1 MIKMSVNRIL
11 PLLLL
16 LMFLASCTRKY
27 KVEGSSSV
35 TSLDGKMLYLKTLK
49 DGQWV
54 TVDSAEVIHGLFSMR
69 GRVDSVIMATLYMND
84 EGIMPLV
91 LEDGKIEVSISN
103 TQLTAKGTALNNL
116 LYEFIEK
123 RNALELQIEELDRK
137 EARMVLDGVNL
148 KRFIKNWNKR
158 VRLL

>member
-123 RNALELQIEELDRK
+123 RNALELRSQSGR
-137 EARMVLDGVNL
+137 GS
-148 KRFIKNWNKR
+148 
-158 VRLL
+158 

>member
-137 EARMVLDGVNL
+137 ST
-148 KRFIKNWNKR
+148 
-158 VRLL
+158 RLNSSHP

>member
-123 RNALELQIEELDRK
+123 RNSLELKIEELEK
-137 EARMVLDGVNL
+137 TVARL
-148 KRFIKNWNKR
+148 KTELQKFIKNWNRKE
-158 VRLL
+158 RLL

>member
-103 TQLTAKGTALNNL
+103 TQLTAKGTA
-116 LYEFIEK
+116 
-123 RNALELQIEELDRK
+123 Q
-137 EARMVLDGVNL
+137 
-148 KRFIKNWNKR
+148 
-158 VRLL
+158 

>member
-123 RNALELQIEELDRK
+123 RKCTGTADR
-137 EARMVLDGVNL
+137 RT
-148 KRFIKNWNKR
+148 
-158 VRLL
+158 